1 MTMIDLPLLNT
12 IKGFMDEAEA
22 LRLFDLARQASLLG
36 PLLEIGS
43 YCGRSAAVMGTAC
56 KINNG
61 ILYSLDHHQGSEE
74 QQPGEEYFDPDLF
87 DPRTQGINTF
97 PFFRETLKKTGL
109 EETVIPIVSTS
120 LATGKMWKTPLSMVF
135 IDGGHSFEAAWNDF
149 LIWSPHILKNGFL
162 VFHDIFLDP
171 EKGGQ
176 APRQVYEKAIATG
189 AYTVLEMTQTLG
201 VLQQKL

>member
-1 MTMIDLPLLNT
+1 MTVIDAALLNT
-12 IKGFMDEAEA
+12 IKGFMDKAEA
-22 LRLFDLARQASLLG
+22 LRLFDLARQASVLG

-56 KINNG
+56 RKNNS

-74 QQPGEEYFDPDLF
+74 QQQGEEYFDPDLF

-120 LATGKMWKTPLSMVF
+120 LAAGKMWKTPLSMVF
-135 IDGGHSFEAAWNDF
+135 IDGGHSFEAVCNDF
-149 LIWSPHILKNGFL
+149 LTWSPHLMTNGFL

-189 AYTVLEMTQTLG
+189 AYAVLEMTQTLG
-201 VLQQKL
+201 VLQQK